1 MGPSAKMH
9 LSGGSWRRGG
19 VRAAAEIPPEAKMGR
34 EIPGSS
40 LPPAHCS
47 PAVSPTSE
55 PSRKPA
61 RCNLCPPQS
70 RTEQRKGER
79 WPEGPVRAQ
88 PQDWGWQGESRV
100 WFTQTLC
107 EISDVSTASGETSGL

>member
-1 MGPSAKMH
+1 MH
-9 LSGGSWRRGG
+9 LSGGSWRLGG
-19 VRAAAEIPPEAKMGR
+19 VRAAAAEIPPEAKMER

-47 PAVSPTSE
+47 PALSPTSE
-55 PSRKPA
+55 PSRKPV
-61 RCNLCPPQS
+61 RCNLQGPISLCPPQS

-100 WFTQTLC
+100 
-107 EISDVSTASGETSGL
+107 